1 MVIMVSLI
9 IKEPIV
15 LMDIINHIKC
25 IVTNLNTHH
34 TSLDILPMALIDPS
48 STSLITNLMDT
59 DINPS
64 NIDSMR
70 NNRAFTLYR
79 DMVIN
84 S

>member
-15 LMDIINHIKC
+15 LMDIINHIKY